1 MAVLKVVTKS
11 NLKVQEFAYETYAEA
26 VTAYKAMKTTH
37 PEEIYFLHIN
47 IVEVQS

>member
-26 VTAYKAMKTTH
+26 VTAYKAMKASH
-37 PEEIYFLHIN
+37 PEEIYFMHIN
-47 IVEVQS
+47 IVEVMS